1 MDDATM
7 NHLIKRRIS
16 YSKPKQ
22 ELSKEYSKQILELTQ
37 QLMDHKQSG
46 DLQDA
51 FDQYVSE
58 CIHYL
63 NQLNQP
69 KTTPLLPVL
78 ECDKIMY
85 PPKKINVFV
94 KKK

>member
-1 MDDATM
+1 MDDATIT
-7 NHLIKRRIS
+7 HLINRRIK

-22 ELSKEYSKQILELTQ
+22 VFSKEYSQQILDLTK
-37 QLMDHKQSG
+37 QLMEHKQSG
-46 DLQDA
+46 DLQEA

-63 NQLNQP
+63 QHLNEP
-69 KTTPLLPVL
+69 ILPTLSVL
-78 ECDKIMY
+78 DCDKIMF
-85 PPKKINVFV
+85 PPKKVNVFI

>member
-7 NHLIKRRIS
+7 KHLINRRIQ
-16 YSKPKQ
+16 YSKPK
-22 ELSKEYSKQILELTQ
+22 ESFSKEYSAQILELTQ
-37 QLMDHKQSG
+37 QLMEHKQSG
-46 DLQDA
+46 DLQEA

-63 NQLNQP
+63 QHLKTPEQP
-69 KTTPLLPVL
+69 TLPVL
-78 ECDKIMY
+78 ECDKIMF
-85 PPKKINVFV
+85 PPKKINVFI

>member
-1 MDDATM
+1 MDDATL
-7 NHLIKRRIS
+7 HLINRRIN

-22 ELSKEYSKQILELTQ
+22 SFSKEYSQQILDLTK
-37 QLMDHKQSG
+37 QLMEHKQSG
-46 DLQDA
+46 DLQEA

-63 NQLNQP
+63 KHLEQP
-69 KTTPLLPVL
+69 TLPTLSVL
-78 ECDKIMY
+78 ECDKIMF
-85 PPKKINVFV
+85 PPKKINVFI